1 MSPRT
6 LRAIAAALTGIS
18 RALLAEA
25 RTLPRSAPP
34 PPRRRSPRLSRA
46 RRAQLKL
53 QGTYIGSMRG
63 LPVAKKARV
72 KREREKRG
80 LAAAIRLARRLQ

>member
-6 LRAIAAALTGIS
+6 LRAIAAALAAMS

-25 RTLPRSAPP
+25 RTLPRSAPLR
-34 PPRRRSPRLSRA
+34 PRRRSPRLSRA

-80 LAAAIRLARRLQ
+80 FAAAIRLARRLQ